1 MLRNAAG
8 LILKLR
14 KIVAV
19 QDLKISFCTQI
30 LVPPPL
36 LARAPPLRLLWQ
48 PPSHF
53 VKDPTLDS
61 SNLSCWYITHQR
73 SGPQRENFSGGA
85 KVDTRPPNLIGPPKP
100 YWGPWR

>member
-36 LARAPPLRLLWQ
+36 LASAPSLRLLW
-48 PPSHF
+48 
-53 VKDPTLDS
+53 
-61 SNLSCWYITHQR
+61 R
-73 SGPQRENFSGGA
+73 R
-85 KVDTRPPNLIGPPKP
+85 
-100 YWGPWR
+100 YWIQLWIQAT